1 MKDSIRKWAVDF
13 VFITA
18 GAALYALGVNVFTS
32 PNDIAP
38 GGVTGISIIL
48 SSVLPLSVGTLYSLL
63 NLPIIAAG
71 FFLLSRRSMVKSL
84 VSVLLVTIMTDF
96 VFANIPIYSADGGNG
111 ILAAVFGGLLMGA
124 GLGANYVRESTT
136 GGVDIINRIIIKY
149 RPNFRLGQLQ
159 LILDGAVALFGW
171 LVWRDM
177 NAVLF
182 ALVSIFVQARVVD
195 AMVYGGQE
203 CKFLMV
209 FSERSREI
217 SSRLLERGC
226 GVTLLNGEGAYTK
239 AQRQVVAAA
248 VRKSDYIK
256 ARRIIKETDPRAF
269 VVITGASEVF
279 GEGFQKLE

>member
-1 MKDSIRKWAVDF
+1 MKNSIRKWAVDL

-96 VFANIPIYSADGGNG
+96 VFANIPIYSAEGGNG
-111 ILAAVFGGLLMGA
+111 IMAAVFGGLLMGA

-136 GGVDIINRIIIKY
+136 GGVDIINRIIIKF

-159 LILDGAVALFGW
+159 LILDGAVALLSW
-171 LVWRDM
+171 VVWRDM

-217 SSRLLERGC
+217 SSRLLEKGY
-226 GVTLLNGEGAYTK
+226 GASLLNGEGAYTR